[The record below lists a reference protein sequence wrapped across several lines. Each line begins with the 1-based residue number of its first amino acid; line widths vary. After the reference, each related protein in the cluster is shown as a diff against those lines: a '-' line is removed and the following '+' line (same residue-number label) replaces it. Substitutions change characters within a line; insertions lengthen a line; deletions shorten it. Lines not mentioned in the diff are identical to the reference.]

1 MASRE
6 DYNLHE
12 EPEGG
17 SDNSISKSGSS
28 SDPQAEGKKDNRGFI
43 ESCAAVLQPSKD
55 ESRHSDG
62 RLKNFLR
69 KYYTRSCPQIS
80 TREVPI
86 SSSGESNDH
95 EDEQQRSSERQRSNE
110 EQTDEPHTNRC
121 AAFMDCYN
129 THSRKIRNS

>member
-1 MASRE
+1 
-6 DYNLHE
+6 
-12 EPEGG
+12 
-17 SDNSISKSGSS
+17 SS
-28 SDPQAEGKKDNRGFI
+28 SDEDEKDNRGFT

-69 KYYTRSCPQIS
+69 KYYTRSYPQIS

-86 SSSGESNDH
+86 SSNGESNDH
-95 EDEQQRSSERQRSNE
+95 KDEQQRSSERQRSNE

-121 AAFMDCYN
+121 AAFKDCYN